1 MLLGKLMFSGA
12 ITELEEE
19 EAPLVTPERKQEV
32 DSSQEVLSTVGGL
45 PVIICRGSY
54 LVLTS
59 HKDTIL
65 CPSVVL

>member
-32 DSSQEVLSTVGGL
+32 DSSQEVLSTVGGFT
-45 PVIICRGSY
+45 CHRM
-54 LVLTS
+54 
-59 HKDTIL
+59 
-65 CPSVVL
+65 